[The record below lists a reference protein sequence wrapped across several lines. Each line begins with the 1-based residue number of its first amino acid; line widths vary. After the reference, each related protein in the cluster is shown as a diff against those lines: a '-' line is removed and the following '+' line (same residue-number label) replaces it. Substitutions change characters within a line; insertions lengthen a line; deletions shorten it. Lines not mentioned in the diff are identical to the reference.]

1 MVAAV
6 LAAAALAAPPASCAS
21 AHTIVLD
28 GPLRIVGTR
37 VATRHKRDRVGLYA
51 CLRGG
56 RPTAIGQSGY
66 PGFSGATDV
75 DVVAFDGAR
84 YLATITVRDS
94 GTGARYRVF
103 DLQRHRQVTLARSA
117 AVGFGED
124 PFRVLPSGTLARS
137 DFGVQLIPR
146 GFRGDEASLTK
157 LGSTRSYDLA
167 YVGSTLYWSTSADP
181 ASPVVAAATAVD
193 APAAAPENRV
203 YDITHL
209 GPYNLTRHPGRCE
222 DLPGRLV
229 AASVHVRVV
238 AHRGARSVCAIGSS
252 KVTPV
257 ARSGEL
263 RIVADEWLLTR
274 DASGARLI
282 ASSNGRV
289 VARAPGLVR
298 SVTVAQDG
306 RLAWIDESGR
316 LLLARSHGRA
326 PLVLAP
332 AGDAPS
338 ALAASAE
345 TIYWTSGG
353 APRRSQR

>member
-1 MVAAV
+1 
-6 LAAAALAAPPASCAS
+6 
-21 AHTIVLD
+21 
-28 GPLRIVGTR
+28 
-37 VATRHKRDRVGLYA
+37 
-51 CLRGG
+51 
-56 RPTAIGQSGY
+56 
-66 PGFSGATDV
+66 V

-103 DLQRHRQVTLARSA
+103 DLRRHRQVTIARSA
-117 AVGFGED
+117 ATGFGED

-238 AHRGARSVCAIGSS
+238 AHRGARSVCAIGSN
-252 KVTPV
+252 KVAPV